1 MVIRCDDPV
10 SVFFDT
16 YRNILYQS
24 DISGQD
30 AQSAFIPRM
39 FFPVG
44 WKRQPEEGGI
54 GPGCCHLPLAS
65 PSPSTPQKPPPP
77 TASPTDQFHLPL
89 ASLYTSNK
97 KAPVPSKY
105 NTARHQ
111 SKKNKCQA
119 DIHNPLRYLLI
130 TE

>member
-1 MVIRCDDPV
+1 
-10 SVFFDT
+10 
-16 YRNILYQS
+16 
-24 DISGQD
+24 D
-30 AQSAFIPRM
+30 ATFLWRPSIP
-39 FFPVG
+39 PHH
-44 WKRQPEEGGI
+44 KT
-54 GPGCCHLPLAS
+54 L
-65 PSPSTPQKPPPP
+65 TTPP
-77 TASPTDQFHLPL
+77 TASPQTNSTFLWRP
-89 ASLYTSNK
+89 LYTSNK